1 MRSSS
6 QITVLVLA
14 VALSLYFWLGYYA
27 FIFYALVAVALALY
41 LYLSHFRAKKTTQTQ
56 STSAV
61 APTQELQ
68 QRDEQIVCR
77 RKLQG
82 QRLLTVAEQIK
93 SSRSEYSRL
102 MERLLDWYLEYLRD
116 NMLYHQDLYHY
127 LLLQIKER
135 SKTAKANSKLKTPKN
150 GQPKLPISILL
161 YFTAETRL
169 LPRISGSQKL
179 RLQKTVRFLS
189 TALQLNSKA

>member
-27 FIFYALVAVALALY
+27 FIFYALVAVALAIY
-41 LYLSHFRAKKTTQTQ
+41 LYLSHFRAKKTTKTV

-77 RKLQG
+77 RKQQG
-82 QRLLTVAEQIK
+82 QRLLAVAEQIK

-102 MERLLDWYLEYLRD
+102 MERLLDWYLEYLRN
-116 NMLYHQDLYHY
+116 NMLYYQDLYHY

-135 SKTAKANSKLKTPKN
+135 SKTAKASYLKRELQQSKLVVRALMRDQDATKIVER
-150 GQPKLPISILL
+150 LDS
-161 YFTAETRL
+161 AEDED
-169 LPRISGSQKL
+169 SQE
-179 RLQKTVRFLS
+179 
-189 TALQLNSKA
+189 

>member
-27 FIFYALVAVALALY
+27 FIIYALVAVALALY
-41 LYLSHFRAKKTTQTQ
+41 LYHSHFRAKKTAQTR

-77 RKLQG
+77 RKQQG

-135 SKTAKANSKLKTPKN
+135 SKTAKASYLKRELQQSKLVVRALMRDQDATKIVER
-150 GQPKLPISILL
+150 LDS
-161 YFTAETRL
+161 AEDED
-169 LPRISGSQKL
+169 SQE
-179 RLQKTVRFLS
+179 
-189 TALQLNSKA
+189 

>member
-1 MRSSS
+1 MSLNWLTMRSSS

-27 FIFYALVAVALALY
+27 FIIYALVAVALALY
-41 LYLSHFRAKKTTQTQ
+41 LYLSQFRTKKTTKTE

-61 APTQELQ
+61 VPTQEFQ

-77 RKLQG
+77 RKQQG
-82 QRLLTVAEQIK
+82 QRLLVVAEQIK

-135 SKTAKANSKLKTPKN
+135 SKTAKANYLKRELQQSKLVVRALMRDQDATKIVER
-150 GQPKLPISILL
+150 LDS
-161 YFTAETRL
+161 AEDED
-169 LPRISGSQKL
+169 SQE
-179 RLQKTVRFLS
+179 
-189 TALQLNSKA
+189 